1 MGTLAPMSGEVRV
14 SDPATMSQPIPVP
27 RPGVHVVGVAIPV
40 PAPHGPYLQSR
51 RADFNDPMAW
61 SIPAHV
67 TILGPTELR
76 PDDVPAFEAHLA
88 DVAAAT
94 RPFGLALRGT
104 GTFRPVSDVVFVQ
117 VVRGAAECEELE
129 TRTRSGRWRRD
140 LAFPYHPHVTVAHDV
155 SPTDLDR
162 AAQELSGYHLDV
174 DVDAVW
180 LFELGLDGH
189 WRPRRSFALGEA
201 GPGRPE

>member
-1 MGTLAPMSGEVRV
+1 MGTLALMSGEVKA

-51 RADFNDPMAW
+51 RAEFNDPMAW
-61 SIPAHV
+61 AIPAHV

-76 PDDVPAFEAHLA
+76 PDEVPHFETHLEG
-88 DVAAAT
+88 VAAST
-94 RPFGLALRGT
+94 EPFGLALTGT

-117 VVRGAAECEELE
+117 VLRGAASCAALEL
-129 TRTRSGRWRRD
+129 RTRSGRWHRE
-140 LAFPYHPHVTVAHDV
+140 LAFPFHPHVTVAHDV
-155 SPTDLDR
+155 SPADLDR
-162 AAQELSGYHLDV
+162 AARELSGYHLEF

-180 LFELGLDGH
+180 LFELGLDGQ
-189 WRPRRSFALGEA
+189 WRPRRSFGFGASR
-201 GPGRPE
+201 PGVSS